1 MYRHAARRID
11 TFRCHIWNKWSL
23 QKSNF
28 KIRSITSQNGPGSN
42 EATPDVKPSR
52 VVATAFGLR
61 LIAVPACIV
70 YAVLYHDFGEDDHVF
85 MPVRRWVKAKKE
97 SFFTL
102 SPEERQLVDA
112 ILGIIIFIYSLSR
125 NEETKFRC
133 RHQ

>member
-1 MYRHAARRID
+1 MLDLIARSRLRLRESFFSGKVNHVQLRNITFIIFMYRHAARRID

-61 LIAVPACIV
+61 LIAVPGKI
-70 YAVLYHDFGEDDHVF
+70 
-85 MPVRRWVKAKKE
+85 PVN
-97 SFFTL
+97 FL
-102 SPEERQLVDA
+102 L
-112 ILGIIIFIYSLSR
+112 
-125 NEETKFRC
+125 
-133 RHQ
+133 